1 MTIQTTKIDAHWN
14 YFLSIE
20 ADLDRLSRFI
30 EFDEHN
36 YSCFSLEIVRLL
48 IAAAAEAD
56 VVCKQ
61 ICQSINPASAA
72 DNIHQ
77 YRDEIMPT
85 YPVMSRFEVLAPRY
99 GLHLKPWDNW
109 NRPRGVPL
117 WWTAYNKIKHQR
129 HVEYPRA
136 NLKNVLNAVAG
147 LFVACLYLYKDKAEL
162 GELIPSPSILRP
174 SEEQFNGTTY
184 GGFEF
189 GINYQ
194 LENH

>member
-1 MTIQTTKIDAHWN
+1 MAIPTTRIDAHWN
-14 YFLSIE
+14 YFLSVE
-20 ADLDRLSRFI
+20 QDMERLSRFI

-36 YSCFSLEIVRLL
+36 YNCFSLEIVRLL
-48 IAAAAEAD
+48 IAAAAKAD

-61 ICQSINPASAA
+61 ICQYLNPASRA

-77 YRDEIMPT
+77 YRDEIVPV

-99 GLHLKPWDNW
+99 GLRLKPWVNW
-109 NRPRGVPL
+109 DQPRGVPL
-117 WWTAYNKIKHQR
+117 WWTAYNKIKHHR
-129 HVEYPRA
+129 HTDYHQA

-147 LFVACLYLYKDKAEL
+147 LFVACLYLYKDKSAL

-174 SEEQFNGTTY
+174 SDERFGGTTH

-189 GINYQ
+189 GINYV
-194 LENH
+194 LEDR